1 MERTIRRDDLAIEC
15 GKESD
20 SFEKLEQLCNAEAE
34 KLLAA
39 LDVPDGTVVEVP
51 CWTAGFGFA
60 ELIGVE
66 KFSKDEKGT
75 IVYKLDISESTL

>member
-1 MERTIRRDDLAIEC
+1 MERTIRRDDLTIKC

-34 KLLAA
+34 KLLTK
-39 LDVPDGTVVEVP
+39 LDVPNETVVEVP